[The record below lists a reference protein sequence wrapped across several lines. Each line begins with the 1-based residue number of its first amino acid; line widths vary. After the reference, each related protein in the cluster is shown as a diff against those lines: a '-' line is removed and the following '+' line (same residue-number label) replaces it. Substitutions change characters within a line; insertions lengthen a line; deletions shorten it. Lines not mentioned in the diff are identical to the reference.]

1 MRIVHSPKGA
11 TSWLLWVRHCDRC
24 WKCTI
29 QVEETEKKKVD
40 NFNRVWWL
48 RIQSPLTISPLI
60 QATSDHFCPWLLSLS
75 PNRALLLCLS
85 HVMDWILVSPH
96 PLMAILNPY
105 PWFDGNR
112 RWGVGLVIRMR
123 WGHEGGAP
131 SMGLVSLDEF
141 PEHSLPPSALWVR
154 RQHNANWKRAL
165 IRAQPCWH
173 PQLTLPVE
181 WWEINVCCL

>member
-11 TSWLLWVRHCDRC
+11 TSWFLWMRNCDRC

-29 QVEETEKKKVD
+29 QVEGQKKKVD

-48 RIQSPLTISPLI
+48 RINPLTISPLI
-60 QATSDHFCPWLLSLS
+60 PSHLGSLSAPLITVVS
-75 PNRALLLCLS
+75 PNRALLLCPS
-85 HVMDWILVSPH
+85 HIYGLNTCVSP
-96 PLMAILNPY
+96 PLDGYIEPLQRC
-105 PWFDGNR
+105 DGNR
-112 RWGVGLVIRMR
+112 RWGMVLVIRMR

-131 SMGLVSLDEF
+131 SMGLVSVDGIPRALAS
-141 PEHSLPPSALWVR
+141 SLCSLSQETARCKLE
-154 RQHNANWKRAL
+154 RAL